1 MERKDFLA
9 TIGYGAAFVLTA
21 GCLGS
26 CKKTATTP
34 SGPVDF
40 TIDLTDAANA
50 ALTTSGGYII
60 KNSCVIAQTSAGNY
74 AAATQICSH
83 EGRTQIY
90 YNSTNNEWDCSAHGA
105 RFSITG
111 SGLNG
116 NGSSGLTIYKTQLTG
131 TTLRVY
137 S

>member
-1 MERKDFLA
+1 MDRKDFLA
-9 TIGYGAAFVLTA
+9 TIGYGAAFALTA

-40 TIDLTDAANA
+40 TIDLTDAANVT
-50 ALTTSGGYII
+50 LTTNGNYII
-60 KNSCVIAQTSAGNY
+60 KNSCVIARTNTGSY

-116 NGSSGLTIYKTQLTG
+116 NGSAGLTIYKTQLTG
-131 TTLRVY
+131 TMLRVY